1 MARRA
6 RRTAR
11 VSSKPE
17 TDEAPEDLLEKNSK
31 ASLIATIMNTKGI
44 KAIAFEAK
52 SMFTTPVKMAD
63 GKYKQKPIDQGDDFT
78 LSGMRVGSRGQ
89 FIFEFLPIDPKDYV
103 QMELDESKVFA
114 VFEGFEAMV
123 VKAMGLIPAP
133 KLAGERPYEQAYEW
147 PEGSKHWLRN
157 ERKRLLREQRDEE
170 EAFKRTEEEKL
181 EKARKE
187 QELAYSA
194 NPLYGSW

>member
-17 TDEAPEDLLEKNSK
+17 IDGAPEDLLEKNTK
-31 ASLIATIMNTKGI
+31 ASLIAKITSTEAF
-44 KAIAFEAK
+44 KAIAFETK
-52 SMFTTPVKMAD
+52 SMFTAPVKMAD
-63 GKYKQKPIDQGDDFT
+63 GKYKQKPIEQGDDFT

-89 FIFEFLPIDPKDYV
+89 FIFEFMPIDPKDYV
-103 QMELDESKVFA
+103 QMELDESKVFG
-114 VFEGFEAMV
+114 VFEGLEAMII
-123 VKAMGLIPAP
+123 KAMGLIPAP

-147 PEGSKHWLRN
+147 PEGSQHWLRN

-170 EAFKRTEEEKL
+170 EAFKKSEEEKA
-181 EKARKE
+181 ETARKE
-187 QELAYSA
+187 KELAYSA